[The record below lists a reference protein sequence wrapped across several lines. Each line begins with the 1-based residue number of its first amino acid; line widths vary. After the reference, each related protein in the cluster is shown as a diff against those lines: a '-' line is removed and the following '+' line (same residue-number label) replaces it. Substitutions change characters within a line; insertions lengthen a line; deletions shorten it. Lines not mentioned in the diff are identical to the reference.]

1 MFLGASRSATI
12 IRSAAYHLRG
22 MWVGLSELPA
32 FEEQGGWRPGESLAT
47 RATSY
52 PSSLVLIRPSG
63 CERRSRARLI
73 RANGTPVTGAG
84 CGGVSSYMW
93 KPSRRSDACRFR
105 MRTEGVCREPPK
117 HNVGMVWHDGSA
129 HWPWGPTDNNNGRGM
144 AAGIYCLMRILGGV
158 RHLRCGSPSC
168 LSVCVT

>member
-12 IRSAAYHLRG
+12 IRSAANHLRG
-22 MWVGLSELPA
+22 MWGGLSELPA

-73 RANGTPVTGAG
+73 RANGTPVTGLAAVESHHT
-84 CGGVSSYMW
+84 CGSLL
-93 KPSRRSDACRFR
+93 
-105 MRTEGVCREPPK
+105 EGVMPVASECVRRACVESPRSI
-117 HNVGMVWHDGSA
+117 M
-129 HWPWGPTDNNNGRGM
+129 WGWCGRM
-144 AAGIYCLMRILGGV
+144 AAPIGLGVQPTTITGV
-158 RHLRCGSPSC
+158 AWLLGS
-168 LSVCVT
+168 TA